1 MLLRVILENF
11 LSFDEPV
18 QFDMFPN
25 VKRTTFAEHIYS
37 QDVPVLKQAAI
48 YGANGAGKSNLVKG
62 IAFLRHFAIEKGFL
76 SRIELNRYFF
86 QLKENV
92 EVEPMK
98 LLIEFKQV
106 ESYFI
111 YSVEISKDGI
121 EKEELYQSGKGSGM
135 SQPIF
140 IREKSAIK
148 LETEVPESVAVATQ
162 RMLEKNPFSSLI
174 ALNQDFPIVE
184 DERVKKAFNWF
195 EVSLTLIDVNSNLP
209 ALLELMYE
217 DEALMRFTN
226 QLFFKLDLGIKELK
240 VDSKDFDSWL
250 SKHVD
255 AKLPKA
261 EVDSMKPGESLTHF
275 TADRQ
280 VFSISME
287 NGIRKVREF
296 LFQQFGKG
304 GYIGN
309 MDILSQS
316 DGTVRLLTLVPAIY
330 RAAYEEDR
338 TIVIDEIDHGIHPSL
353 ICGLVKYF
361 AQNKETKGQLIF
373 TTHETCLLN
382 QKEIMRPDEVWF
394 AQKKEG
400 ATQLYSLNDFKIH
413 NSISIEN
420 GYLEGRYGGIPFIGS
435 LD

>member
-25 VKRTTFAEHIYS
+25 AKRTTFAEHIYS

-48 YGANGAGKSNLVKG
+48 YGANGAGKSNLVQG
-62 IAFLRHFAIEKGFL
+62 IAFLRRFAVEKDFL
-76 SRIELNRYFF
+76 SKVELSRYFY
-86 QLKENV
+86 QLKDNAEI
-92 EVEPMK
+92 EPMK
-98 LLIEFKQV
+98 LLIEFKQA
-106 ESYFI
+106 ELYFI
-111 YSVEISKDGI
+111 YSVEISKDGV
-121 EKEELYQSGKGSGM
+121 EKEELYLSGKGNGV

-140 IREKSAIK
+140 IREKSEIK
-148 LETEVPESVAVATQ
+148 LEKNMPESVAVATQ
-162 RMLEKNPFSSLI
+162 RMLKKNPFSSLI

-184 DERVKKAFNWF
+184 DKRVKNVFNWF
-195 EVSLTLIDVNSNLP
+195 KINLTLIDVNSNLP
-209 ALLELMYE
+209 ALLDIMYK
-217 DEALMRFTN
+217 DKALMRFTN
-226 QLFFKLDLGIKELK
+226 QLFSKLDLGIKELK
-240 VDSKDFDSWL
+240 VDSKDFDAWL

-261 EVDSMKPGESLTHF
+261 EVDSMKPGESLIHF
-275 TADRQ
+275 AADRQ

-287 NGIRKVREF
+287 DGIRKVREF
-296 LFQQFGKG
+296 LFHQFGKE
-304 GYIGN
+304 GYIGD
-309 MDILSQS
+309 MDIRSQS

-330 RAAYEEDR
+330 GAVCREDR
-338 TIVIDEIDHGIHPSL
+338 TVVIDEIDHGIHPSL

-420 GYLEGRYGGIPFIGS
+420 GYLEGRYGAIPFIGS